1 MTSLLLLIVCLA
13 SGFLIGR
20 YGRPPAGLAGGVGW
34 FAMNVALPAFTLH
47 YVAQLHVDLR
57 MWILVAS
64 QWIVFLGAWV
74 FVALV
79 GRRLGWTRSRI
90 GCVVLLAGLGNTAF
104 MGYPLIE
111 MLRGVDA
118 LPLAIVADQ
127 AGSFVV
133 LPTLG
138 VLVAALYA
146 GRSVTPS
153 AMVRRVLT
161 YPPFLAFVGALLVGA
176 LLGRW
181 ATVDTAWALLDSVLA
196 RLGAMLSPL
205 AIFSI
210 ALSLKLRAS
219 RDELVAVA
227 VGIGWKMVLAPLV
240 VLAVGLLARTCGASL
255 DIAVLQS
262 AMAPMIS
269 AALLAQQEDLEP
281 PLATA
286 IVGIGIVLSL
296 ATVPLVAH
304 WLSGATALHCAP

>member
-1 MTSLLLLIVCLA
+1 MTSLLLLIVCLT

-20 YGRPPAGLAGGVGW
+20 YGRPPVGLAQGVGW
-34 FAMNVALPAFTLH
+34 FAMNIALPAFTLH
-47 YVAQLHVDLR
+47 LVSKLHIDLR

-64 QWIVFLGAWV
+64 QWMVFVGAWV
-74 FVALV
+74 LLDAL

-90 GCVVLLAGLGNTAF
+90 GCVVVLGGLGNTAF

-111 MLRGVDA
+111 VLRGVDQ

-138 VLVAALYA
+138 VLAAAVYA

-153 AMVRRVLT
+153 AMVTRVVT
-161 YPPFLAFVGALLVGA
+161 YPPFIAFVSALVIGQ
-176 LLGRW
+176 LGGIW
-181 ATVDTAWALLDSVLA
+181 QPLDSVLE
-196 RLGAMLSPL
+196 RLGMMLSPL
-205 AIFSI
+205 AIFAI
-210 ALSLKLRAS
+210 GLQLKLSVR
-219 RDELVAVA
+219 RDEA
-227 VGIGWKMVLAPLV
+227 
-240 VLAVGLLARTCGASL
+240 LAVGVTLGWKLLIAPLIVLGVGLVGGACGAAL

-269 AALLAQQEDLEP
+269 AALLAQQEELDP

-286 IVGIGIVLSL
+286 IVGLGIIISL
-296 ATVPLVAH
+296 VTVPLAALG
-304 WLSGATALHCAP
+304 LSSLHILQCAP

>member
-1 MTSLLLLIVCLA
+1 MTSLLLLIVCLT

-20 YGRPPAGLAGGVGW
+20 YGRPPAGLAQGVGW
-34 FAMNVALPAFTLH
+34 FAMNIALPAFTLH
-47 YVAQLHVDLR
+47 LVSKLHVDLR

-64 QWIVFLGAWV
+64 QWMVFVGAWV
-74 FVALV
+74 LFDVL

-90 GCVVLLAGLGNTAF
+90 GCVVVLAGLGNTAF

-111 MLRGVDA
+111 VLRGIDQ

-138 VLVAALYA
+138 VLAAAVYA

-153 AMVRRVLT
+153 AMVKRVVT
-161 YPPFLAFVGALLVGA
+161 YPPFVAFIAALVIGQ
-176 LLGRW
+176 LGGMW
-181 ATVDTAWALLDSVLA
+181 SPLDPVLE
-196 RLGAMLSPL
+196 RLGMMLSPL
-205 AIFSI
+205 AIFAI
-210 ALSLKLRAS
+210 GLQLKLSVR
-219 RDELVAVA
+219 RDEA
-227 VGIGWKMVLAPLV
+227 
-240 VLAVGLLARTCGASL
+240 LAVGLALSWKMLLAPLLVLGVGLLGGACGASL

-286 IVGIGIVLSL
+286 IVGLGIIISL
-296 ATVPLVAH
+296 VTIPVAA
-304 WLSGATALHCAP
+304 WLLSGWSVLLCAP